1 MKKRIDKN
9 LKLNR
14 LFILGILIIIS
25 FVYTMNIQP
34 IVFGSDINYL
44 QIIKK
49 NIDKKYDI
57 KIKNIFFNSSNM
69 SNSCFIFQKEY
80 VYKIS
85 FEKDFKFTH
94 KLTSIDYN
102 ETNRYEHCSLYN
114 ESYYKDKSFFLN
126 NLVHTILYKLIKI
139 KNLE

>member
-49 NIDKKYDI
+49 NIDKKYDL
-57 KIKNIFFNSSNM
+57 KINNIFSNSSNM

-85 FEKDFKFTH
+85 FEKDFKFT
-94 KLTSIDYN
+94 KILTNKEYN
-102 ETNRYEHCSLYN
+102 KTIRYEYFSLY
-114 ESYYKDKSFFLN
+114 SHLYYNYKNFFL
-126 NLVHTILYKLIKI
+126 
-139 KNLE
+139 

>member
-85 FEKDFKFTH
+85 FEKDFKFT
-94 KLTSIDYN
+94 KILTNKEYN
-102 ETNRYEHCSLYN
+102 KTIRYEYFSLY
-114 ESYYKDKSFFLN
+114 SHLYYNYKNFFL
-126 NLVHTILYKLIKI
+126 
-139 KNLE
+139 